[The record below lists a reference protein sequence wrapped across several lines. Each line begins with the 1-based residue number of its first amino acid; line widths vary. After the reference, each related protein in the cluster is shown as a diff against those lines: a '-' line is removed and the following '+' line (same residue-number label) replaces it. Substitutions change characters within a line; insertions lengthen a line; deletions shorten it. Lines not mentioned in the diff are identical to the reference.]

1 MTKIILTRHG
11 HVEGIEPERFRGRAE
26 LPLSVRGMH
35 EAKAVGRA
43 VAANW
48 KPVAVYSSPLGRC
61 IATAAQIAKACALDY
76 SAMSELADMHYGDWQ
91 GRLHSEMQS
100 ESPRLYSEWR
110 RAPQFV
116 RFPQGESIQD
126 VAARTSDAL
135 RLVLERHPA
144 HTVVLVGHDAVNRV
158 LLTQLLDLP
167 LSAFWCI
174 AQQPCC
180 INEIDVVEDS
190 VRVLQINGVD
200 HLASERA
207 RSE

>member
-26 LPLSVRGMH
+26 LALTARGLH
-35 EAKAVGRA
+35 QAKAVA
-43 VAANW
+43 KAIAANW
-48 KPVAVYSSPLGRC
+48 KPVAVYTSPLGRC
-61 IATAAQIAKACALDY
+61 IATAAQIAEACSLDY
-76 SAMSELADMHYGDWQ
+76 STMPELADMHYGDWQ

-116 RFPQGESIQD
+116 RFPNGESIQD

-167 LSAFWCI
+167 LSAFWRI
-174 AQQPCC
+174 VQQPCC
-180 INEIDVVEDS
+180 INEIDVVEED

-200 HLASERA
+200 LLASDHA